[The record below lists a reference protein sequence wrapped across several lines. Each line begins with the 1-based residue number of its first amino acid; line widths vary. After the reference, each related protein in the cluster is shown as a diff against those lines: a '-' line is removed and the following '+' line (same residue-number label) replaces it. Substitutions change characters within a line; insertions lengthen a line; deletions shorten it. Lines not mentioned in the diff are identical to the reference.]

1 MIEPRFDLL
10 NLIDVDDIIAVTAKE
25 HLFRQTLFKLDQT
38 KMAGIRLA
46 RQGNEK
52 NFSFLCID
60 QADIFRRNEFDLVAF
75 IDGKTPGI
83 TGSAAVNS
91 CFGSSFLQRS
101 FFFI

>member
-38 KMAGIRLA
+38 EMAGIRLA

-52 NFSFLCID
+52 TFRFS
-60 QADIFRRNEFDLVAF
+60 A
-75 IDGKTPGI
+75 
-83 TGSAAVNS
+83 
-91 CFGSSFLQRS
+91 
-101 FFFI
+101 